1 MVTSE
6 DNLRPA
12 GLQDPHPRAL
22 APVRSA
28 GQTSV
33 PVAQYEAY
41 RATAQYV
48 SPDGETIQ
56 FETGLKAGDP
66 STTAA
71 LHAVPALRTEA
82 AAVAKTLD
90 AIKYGW
96 AVRRP
101 PSTTSARS
109 PTATWPA
116 SSRWRSW
123 SSGCCSAW

>member
-1 MVTSE
+1 
-6 DNLRPA
+6 
-12 GLQDPHPRAL
+12 
-22 APVRSA
+22 
-28 GQTSV
+28 
-33 PVAQYEAY
+33 VAQYEAY

-56 FETGLKAGDP
+56 FLTGLKAGDP

-71 LHAVPALRTEA
+71 LKAVPALRTEA
-82 AAVAKTLD
+82 AAVAKTLG
-90 AIKYGW
+90 ASKYGV
-96 AVRRP
+96 AARHP

-116 SSRWRSW
+116 SSRSRSS